1 MRIDGR
7 QHDVTEVLRQI
18 KSYFSDRTGS
28 VVDLEIFVRSA
39 EDASKVKAYMNMS
52 GCSSVSMERLGDGS
66 IMIRATGGACRC
78 G

>member
-7 QHDVTEVLRQI
+7 QHDVNEVLRQI
-18 KSYFSDRTGS
+18 KSYFADRTGS
-28 VVDLEIFVRSA
+28 VVDLEVLVRTG
-39 EDASKVKAYMNMS
+39 EDAVKVKVYMNMS